1 MSGYIGSLSPDYVCP
16 LKCMYFFLCFYYS
29 VYMLPITLSYFWY
42 QSWVL
47 CWVPNGSN
55 VFGFLLGWLLG
66 LFAVFSLFGLIRMI
80 FSFIFLSCLRAL
92 SLTHYRT
99 WLLSL
104 CPASAIRLWV
114 VYRCTLTCSCVPI
127 PLVYGWYIFIMYLV
141 ISSTV
146 FFSLPSAYVSGLRLR
161 TQIT

>member
-80 FSFIFLSCLRAL
+80 FSFKFSLLSPGSLSHSLPYVAPLSLSCVGYSSMGCIPMYAYVLLRAY
-92 SLTHYRT
+92 TTCVR
-99 WLLSL
+99 
-104 CPASAIRLWV
+104 V
-114 VYRCTLTCSCVPI
+114 VYIYFVPS
-127 PLVYGWYIFIMYLV
+127 YI
-141 ISSTV
+141 
-146 FFSLPSAYVSGLRLR
+146 
-161 TQIT
+161 